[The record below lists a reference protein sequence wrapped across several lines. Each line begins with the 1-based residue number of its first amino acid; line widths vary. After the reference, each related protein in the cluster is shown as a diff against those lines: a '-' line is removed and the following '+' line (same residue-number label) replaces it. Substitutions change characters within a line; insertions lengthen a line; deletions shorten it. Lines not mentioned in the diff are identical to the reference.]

1 MNNRILLVVTGASRG
16 LGRAICQ
23 ALAEKQEDNFR
34 IVRCCLVARS
44 RDGLA
49 ATRDL
54 LLQSPWTNTGKSSS
68 PERRWIVDT
77 HVLDLGDLD
86 ALDMK
91 WQEIMQ
97 NLTPT
102 DFDKLI
108 LINNAGSIGEIAPM
122 VTSQSSLKEWKQT
135 IDLNITSCF
144 WTTRVWGQW
153 AISNKLPATL
163 VNISSLMAVQP
174 FPTMSLY
181 SAGKA
186 VCS

>member
-1 MNNRILLVVTGASRG
+1 MERTLLVVTGASRG

-23 ALAEKQEDNFR
+23 AFFEKHGVDFT

-49 ATRDL
+49 ATN
-54 LLQSPWTNTGKSSS
+54 QSLREMTTTS
-68 PERRWIVDT
+68 PDSLIIDT
-77 HVLDLGDLD
+77 HILDLGDLNT
-86 ALDMK
+86 LDTK

-102 DFDKLI
+102 DFEKLI
-108 LINNAGSIGEIAPM
+108 LINNSGSIGEIGPM
-122 VTSQSSLKEWKQT
+122 ATSNLSLKEWRQT
-135 IDLNITSCF
+135 IDLNITSSF

-163 VNISSLMAVQP
+163 VNISYVTFQ
-174 FPTMSLY
+174 F
-181 SAGKA
+181 
-186 VCS
+186 